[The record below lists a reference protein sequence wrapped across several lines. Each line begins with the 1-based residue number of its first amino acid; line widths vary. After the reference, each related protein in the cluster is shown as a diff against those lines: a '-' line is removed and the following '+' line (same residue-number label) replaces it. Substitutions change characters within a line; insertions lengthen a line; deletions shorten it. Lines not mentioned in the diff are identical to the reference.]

1 MGYLKA
7 HFPYE
12 YNIHIMNTFDTQINS
27 YWENVQKIYSPLQ
40 EKYDNRCY
48 YLFQTKSYVFNP
60 DLMIVGLNPG
70 GNYQGAGKISQDKN
84 AYVEIDAPW
93 FNTLRRVFDYPN
105 NEFLKTIL
113 EYCVGTNRYLLN
125 TGNQGGLGNIVKEM
139 VGDKSFANVAGELL
153 DELVEIIKKSIPS
166 FARREELSSV
176 KRVFQAVRIEVN
188 KELDV
193 IAPTIEAA
201 VNMMNKGGRIVI
213 ITFHSLED
221 RIVKQTFASLASG
234 CTCPKDFPVCV
245 CGNKPSL
252 KEVTKKPI
260 LPSEEELNINPRA
273 RSAKLRVAEKY

>member
-1 MGYLKA
+1 MGYMKA

-48 YLFQTKSYVFNP
+48 YLFQTKSYGFNP

-153 DELVEIIKKSIPS
+153 DELVEIIKPKHIIAVHKDVYNHLAKCDKQEFSGTNAGYTRSGIPVLYVPNFSGRNKSRYYS
-166 FARREELSSV
+166 EDKLKGWTDA
-176 KRVFQAVRIEVN
+176 IE
-188 KELDV
+188 K
-193 IAPTIEAA
+193 
-201 VNMMNKGGRIVI
+201 
-213 ITFHSLED
+213 F
-221 RIVKQTFASLASG
+221 
-234 CTCPKDFPVCV
+234 
-245 CGNKPSL
+245 
-252 KEVTKKPI
+252 
-260 LPSEEELNINPRA
+260 
-273 RSAKLRVAEKY
+273 LRD